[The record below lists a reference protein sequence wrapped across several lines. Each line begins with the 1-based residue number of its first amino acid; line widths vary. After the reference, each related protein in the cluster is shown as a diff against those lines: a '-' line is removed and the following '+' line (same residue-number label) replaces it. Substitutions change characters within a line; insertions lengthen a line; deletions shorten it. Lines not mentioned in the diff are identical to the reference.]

1 MSLTGLGAV
10 VKASR
15 ILKKA
20 LLTRLESGAI
30 TTRSEIVSSN
40 TTNMM
45 EKNNELRSSV
55 PTLVVHNFRLFI
67 CVVVILK
74 SHQWKNYVC
83 AL

>member
-1 MSLTGLGAV
+1 MSLMGLGAV

-15 ILKKA
+15 LLKKA

-55 PTLVVHNFRLFI
+55 PTLVVHNLAH
-67 CVVVILK
+67 L
-74 SHQWKNYVC
+74 YV
-83 AL
+83 L